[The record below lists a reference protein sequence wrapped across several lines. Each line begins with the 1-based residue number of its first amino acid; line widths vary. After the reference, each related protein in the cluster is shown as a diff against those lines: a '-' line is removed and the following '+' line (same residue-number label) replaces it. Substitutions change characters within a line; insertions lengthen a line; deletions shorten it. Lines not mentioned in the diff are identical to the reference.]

1 MIGHGARAEFRM
13 PAHRSERD
21 LHRGRCAAARVRAG
35 GGSALASAYASI
47 EATFSPAMRHSVFKD
62 RVAALM
68 RGGAAAPDVRM
79 RYQRLVERHPVKSLD
94 AAIVRIARLRDAERN
109 VHAAAVANW
118 GHSSRI
124 RLNLMILDEVF
135 LILRILRRYAPA
147 HFADVM
153 KDILHDGSASEVLEG
168 AMADAAE

>member
-1 MIGHGARAEFRM
+1 MVGRGARAGFRM
-13 PAHRSERD
+13 PAHRCERD

-35 GGSALASAYASI
+35 GGSALVAAYAHI

-79 RYQRLVERHPVKSLD
+79 RYQRLVERHPIKNLD
-94 AAIVRIARLRDAERN
+94 AAIALIERMRGAECEAR
-109 VHAAAVANW
+109 AAAVANW

-124 RLNLMILDEVF
+124 RLNLMILNEVR
-135 LILRILRRYAPA
+135 LILRLLRRYAPV

-153 KDILHDGSASEVLEG
+153 TIILRDGSAADIRAGE
-168 AMADAAE
+168 MADAAE